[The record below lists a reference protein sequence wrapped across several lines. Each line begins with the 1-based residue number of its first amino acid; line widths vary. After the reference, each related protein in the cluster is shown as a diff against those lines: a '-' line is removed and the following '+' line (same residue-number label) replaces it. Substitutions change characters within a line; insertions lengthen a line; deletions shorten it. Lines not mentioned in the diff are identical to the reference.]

1 MIDSIES
8 ILQDIQ
14 QEKMVIVVD
23 DDHRENEG
31 DIFFPAQMITSSIV
45 NFLITKARGLV
56 CVAMEKDRLE
66 KLKLPLMVQNNEDSH
81 QTKFTVSVDFKEST
95 TGISAFERAETI
107 RALAFSEDSNDF
119 RRPGHMFPLQSEEGG
134 LTKRRGH
141 TEAATTL
148 MKLAGLI
155 PCCVICEIINEDGT
169 MSRMNDLKIF
179 SEQYQIKICSI
190 EEIVNYIQEKK
201 ISF

>member
-1 MIDSIES
+1 MMKNIEP

-14 QEKMVIVVD
+14 QGKMIIVVD

-31 DIFFPAQMITSSIV
+31 DIFFPAQMIEPSIV

-66 KLKLPLMVQNNEDSH
+66 KLKIPLMVKDNEDLH
-81 QTKFTVSVDFKEST
+81 QTKFTVSVDFKKST

-107 RALAFSEDSNDF
+107 KALAFSEDPNDF

-134 LTKRRGH
+134 LVKRRGH

-169 MSRMNDLKIF
+169 MARMNDLKIF
-179 SEQYQIKICSI
+179 SEQYKIKICSI
-190 EEIVNYIQEKK
+190 EDLVNYIQEKK
-201 ISF
+201 FSF